1 MHAMSYPVAP
11 NVMYSSEQGNQRARC
26 WKALGV
32 HIIWYILFKRRQRN
46 TRDLAR
52 ETDVSGVKIHGGT
65 AKNDSVVVKG
75 V

>member
-1 MHAMSYPVAP
+1 
-11 NVMYSSEQGNQRARC
+11 MYCSERGNRGSSC

-32 HIIWYILFKRRQRN
+32 HVIWYILFKRRQRN

-52 ETDVSGVKIHGGT
+52 ETDVSGVKIHGGMGEN
-65 AKNDSVVVKG
+65 ASVVVKG

>member
-1 MHAMSYPVAP
+1 
-11 NVMYSSEQGNQRARC
+11 MYCSERGNRRARC

-32 HIIWYILFKRRQRN
+32 HVIRYILFKHRQRN

-65 AKNDSVVVKG
+65 AENDSVVVTD